1 MVLHSILAMLHV
13 ITLDRN
19 KPGTG
24 NKQNAKRNHQNPEL
38 SLTEEI
44 VLFNEEYDLDN
55 KISGGTYSEATLI
68 HLVK

>member
-19 KPGTG
+19 KAATSH
-24 NKQNAKRNHQNPEL
+24 NQSTKRNHKNPEL

-55 KISGGTYSEATLI
+55 KTSGGTYSEATLI